1 MAPKKNKSD
10 AHSIGSKL
18 ALVIKSGKVVLGYRS
33 VRILDPRD
41 QEKILVEILN

>member
-1 MAPKKNKSD
+1 MAPKKNKND

-33 VRILDPRD
+33 VRILDTRN
-41 QEKILVEILN
+41 QEKILAEIFH